1 MAEESLVSVCG
12 VMKSDSA
19 GVRVSVEAVRDSLVW
34 VVTVDGEEFFGFV
47 GLDGDF
53 LVLTQRIPLSK
64 VLSVSLSDGKV
75 VF

>member
-1 MAEESLVSVCG
+1 MVSVCD

-75 VF
+75 VV